1 MNVLLSSTPNHAEDS
16 VTTGPNRVS
25 TFFYGTIMNPVE
37 MKEFG
42 VNPTEVLAAKVY
54 GFDITVRPRPTLV
67 RSDRSC
73 VFGSIISVT
82 HADIAAIYS
91 GLEKNFGVI
100 YRPEAIIAETP
111 DGALRPVVC
120 YIAEKMTAAAP
131 DPKLL
136 QQLAE
141 CVRTMGHPEWYA
153 THIEAQG

>member
-1 MNVLLSSTPNHAEDS
+1 

-25 TFFYGTIMNPVE
+25 TFFYGTIMNPVV

-42 VNPTEVLAAKVY
+42 VIATNVLPATVY

-67 RSDRSC
+67 RSDRSS
-73 VFGSIISVT
+73 VFGSIASVT
-82 HADIAAIYS
+82 HEDLTTIYS

-100 YRPEAIIAETP
+100 YRPEAVLAVTL

-131 DPKLL
+131 DPQFL

-153 THIEAQG
+153 AHIEAQG